1 MVKIPDYQAQQGL
14 QVGGGPSLPGVDTT
28 GARAL
33 QSVGGAVADLGA
45 SLQTRQDKL
54 QDDRDKSWFSKAR
67 ADASVG
73 WTERK
78 LALKNGATGTD
89 AAGFSDL
96 AGKEW
101 TGYRAGV
108 AKGAP
113 SERAKGMFDQWAD
126 AFGAND
132 AVDSIDFREKS
143 LFAAR
148 GADFESAFEAHKKSV
163 VLDPKQYDRA
173 VALFE
178 DDLEIAKAWMTPEQ
192 ERAARDKGLGQLQS
206 ARLGEIIRSDP
217 AGFLQEVGGS
227 AVENTVAKIIGVESG
242 GRADAKNPRSSASG
256 LGQFTDST
264 WLATVRKHRPDLA
277 GASNGEILALKTD
290 PTIGRQMTMAHTQE
304 NAAAL
309 AASGNATTEGN
320 LYLAHFAGIAGA
332 KRILAASDGSAIVD
346 VLGSDVVRANP
357 FLRDQNI
364 GWLKGWAAKKMGGQ
378 APPPSAALDDPRLS
392 HLTADQLVSFRNQAE
407 TQQREN
413 QVLYRAGLEG
423 QVQDATAAYMT
434 VGRYDGATPGQQDF
448 VNAYG
453 AQRGPQE
460 YSAFQRVVETGQ
472 QIDAIKSMTTE
483 DQRSLLESQKPVGAG
498 PGFAAEQGQYETL
511 HKAVEYNQQQRQAD
525 PSAYVQMV
533 YPGVKAA
540 WSVAGQ
546 SPAAFQTALA
556 ATSAAQTQLGIPA
569 NDQRLLPKDIA
580 KKAADTFKQPDLS
593 QDQRIAAIA
602 STVFATTDPAQQ
614 SAIFRQL
621 VDAGLP
627 DMTEG
632 AVRAFARGDQ
642 AAAERLMQ
650 AVMINP
656 KDLPGKI
663 AASEGD
669 INQAIQDE
677 VMAEGEIG
685 DLAYGLSFG
694 QSENLVTAERDGK
707 LLSRSVQ
714 LRMAGGED
722 LDAAIAGAR
731 KDLFGPVQAVD
742 GTNAQALIPETADA
756 GVFSS
761 GVDALLPQVEQVIR
775 AAYPEPEASGAAKAI
790 VNASRENRIKDIVSN
805 GSFRNTA
812 GGFAFFDPYSG
823 RAVPGPDGKPATFTL
838 DQIMSA
844 GNEAPNGRTGD
855 PLANANNPNSQFN
868 AARSV
873 TQEQPAQAAPAA
885 PTDAVTTT
893 SDPLARTAPLSLQER
908 LSDAQRSAVS
918 AAVRAISAGADP
930 KAITDRL
937 RKAGVPEELWPK

>member
-33 QSVGGAVADLGA
+33 QSGGGAVADLGA
-45 SLQTRQDKL
+45 SLQSRQDKL

-101 TGYRAGV
+101 TGYRTGV

-178 DDLEIAKAWMTPEQ
+178 DDLEIAKSWMTPEQ

-277 GASNGEILALKTD
+277 GASNGELLALKTD
-290 PTIGRQMTMAHTQE
+290 PTIGRQMTLAHTQE

-332 KRILAASDGSAIVD
+332 KRILAAADGSAIVD
-346 VLGSDVVRANP
+346 VLGADVVRANP

-378 APPPSAALDDPRLS
+378 APAPSAALSDPRFS
-392 HLTADQLVSFRNQAE
+392 HLTADQLVAYRDDAASILAKQETAQAAAMKAAYNQQINGLMTGILDGRAGRADVQAARDSGWLTDYDAIKKANDAIDTRDKKVVDAGRALGGVKLNQFSSDDKNAADAAVDLLTGQGVDPLVAVDQVYQSSGVVPPKAVQGLRGALAGGNPAAAESAMQVASSILAGNANAFAGADGGEDVAKQANAFRHFSELGMQPSQAARRVTE
-407 TQQREN
+407 MNTPE
-413 QVLYRAGLEG
+413 YRAKNAVGDAEATAFVKKLTPSDVSSAFELGGSWLGMVGLGQGAAEIGFTYEQRNAVLSDFTELAEQRFRETGDEEVSKAYAKQVMSATYGETEFAGRRIFMKFPPSRAYPTVPRADGTPSTDYVSEQAAAAIKDAEG
-423 QVQDATAAYMT
+423 VDVAPADVILAPIPNVTSRDWSEGRLPRYSVSYWREENGQRVFETVHGQAFSADPALAEVASADARATWDAKATAA
-434 VGRYDGATPGQQDF
+434 R
-448 VNAYG
+448 
-453 AQRGPQE
+453 E
-460 YSAFQRVVETGQ
+460 SARVE
-472 QIDAIKSMTTE
+472 E
-483 DQRSLLESQKPVGAG
+483 E
-498 PGFAAEQGQYETL
+498 
-511 HKAVEYNQQQRQAD
+511 
-525 PSAYVQMV
+525 
-533 YPGVKAA
+533 
-540 WSVAGQ
+540 
-546 SPAAFQTALA
+546 ALA
-556 ATSAAQTQLGIPA
+556 AGEAAPA
-569 NDQRLLPKDIA
+569 IE
-580 KKAADTFKQPDLS
+580 
-593 QDQRIAAIA
+593 
-602 STVFATTDPAQQ
+602 
-614 SAIFRQL
+614 
-621 VDAGLP
+621 GLP
-627 DMTEG
+627 DWMNARDAEIAREG
-632 AVRAFARGDQ
+632 A
-642 AAAERLMQ
+642 
-650 AVMINP
+650 
-656 KDLPGKI
+656 
-663 AASEGD
+663 
-669 INQAIQDE
+669 
-677 VMAEGEIG
+677 
-685 DLAYGLSFG
+685 
-694 QSENLVTAERDGK
+694 
-707 LLSRSVQ
+707 
-714 LRMAGGED
+714 RMSPA
-722 LDAAIAGAR
+722 
-731 KDLFGPVQAVD
+731 P
-742 GTNAQALIPETADA
+742 AD
-756 GVFSS
+756 
-761 GVDALLPQVEQVIR
+761 
-775 AAYPEPEASGAAKAI
+775 EASALRAKLP
-790 VNASRENRIKDIVSN
+790 E
-805 GSFRNTA
+805 
-812 GGFAFFDPYSG
+812 
-823 RAVPGPDGKPATFTL
+823 
-838 DQIMSA
+838 M
-844 GNEAPNGRTGD
+844 
-855 PLANANNPNSQFN
+855 
-868 AARSV
+868 
-873 TQEQPAQAAPAA
+873 
-885 PTDAVTTT
+885 
-893 SDPLARTAPLSLQER
+893 
-908 LSDAQRSAVS
+908 QR
-918 AAVRAISAGADP
+918 RAISA
-930 KAITDRL
+930 AITAIQNGASAAAITKRL
-937 RKAGVPEELWPK
+937 RDAGVPASLWPDEVK